1 MTNHQNKTISSFKSL
16 PSSHKPREKMR
27 LMGAANLSLRELV
40 AILLQTG
47 SSKQSVLEL
56 AQDISSEGLSAML
69 KLTEDQICSFQGVG
83 TSKASTLLAAFELA
97 RRFKQQSELISLNKP
112 SKVFYQLF
120 DIKDRQQEV
129 CQALYVNGSKQ
140 LLEKKTLSIGSLNQ
154 NFIEFRELLGPAITL
169 PASGF
174 FLAHNHPS
182 ENCQPSQQDIAVTT
196 QIAKGSELV
205 GVQLI
210 DHIIVSKSS
219 FFSFKQQGLLS

>member
-1 MTNHQNKTISSFKSL
+1 MSKSQTKPSNSFKDL
-16 PSSHKPREKMR
+16 PKTHKPREKMS
-27 LMGAANLSLRELV
+27 LLGPANLSLNELV

-47 SSKQSVLEL
+47 NSKHSVLEL
-56 AQDISSEGLSAML
+56 AREISKDGLTAML
-69 KLTEDQICSFQGVG
+69 KLTEDQIRSHQGIG
-83 TSKASTLLAAFELA
+83 ASKASSLLAAFELA
-97 RRFKQQSELISLNKP
+97 RRFKQQSELVSLNKP

-154 NFIEFRELLGPAITL
+154 NFLEFRELLGPAITL

-196 QIAKGSELV
+196 QIAKGAELI